1 MRKAKSVG
9 LDLVEVSSNARPPV
23 CKIVDYGKYK
33 YDQKKLKKEQ
43 PKKTHR
49 LKEVKFRPG
58 IGENDYNMKVTRA
71 ESFLMEEDKVRIQ
84 LMFRGRQ
91 MAHKEVGFELMK
103 EVKEDLSGVA
113 HIDMEPKLTG
123 RNITMM
129 LSPLPKHLQKPKF
142 KNHGDLPDEV
152 DDDFDDDEGEDE
164 IEEFEGL
171 RVSVVSTVRSQP
183 PMIADE
189 LRRQADNFIE
199 LDDLRSFISRGPN
212 EDHHHLDVVD
222 EIAMLEGDDGRPKLK
237 RG

>member
-1 MRKAKSVG
+1 MIDTHEAIRKAKSLG

-58 IGENDYNMKVTRA
+58 IGANDYNMKVTRA
-71 ESFLMEEDKVRIQ
+71 ESFLMGEDKVRIQ

-142 KNHGDLPDEV
+142 KNHDDLPDEE
-152 DDDFDDDEGEDE
+152 DDEFDEENDGEE
-164 IEEFEGL
+164 GIEEFE
-171 RVSVVSTVRSQP
+171 R
-183 PMIADE
+183 
-189 LRRQADNFIE
+189 
-199 LDDLRSFISRGPN
+199 PN

-222 EIAMLEGDDGRPKLK
+222 EIAMLEEDDGRPKLK

>member
-1 MRKAKSVG
+1 
-9 LDLVEVSSNARPPV
+9 V

-33 YDQKKLKKEQ
+33 YDQAKLKKEQ

-49 LKEVKFRPG
+49 LKEIKFRPG
-58 IGENDYNMKVTRA
+58 IGANDYNMKVTRA
-71 ESFLMEEDKVRIQ
+71 ESFLMDEDKVRIQ

-152 DDDFDDDEGEDE
+152 DDDDDDDDDDKVDGDSNEE
-164 IEEFEGL
+164 IEEFE
-171 RVSVVSTVRSQP
+171 R
-183 PMIADE
+183 
-189 LRRQADNFIE
+189 
-199 LDDLRSFISRGPN
+199 PN
-212 EDHHHLDVVD
+212 EDHQHLDVVD

>member
-1 MRKAKSVG
+1 MDTHEAVRKAKSVG

-33 YDQKKLKKEQ
+33 YDQAKLKKEQ

-49 LKEVKFRPG
+49 LKEIKFRPG
-58 IGENDYNMKVTRA
+58 IGANDYNMKVTRA
-71 ESFLMEEDKVRIQ
+71 ESFLMDEDKVRIQ
-84 LMFRGRQ
+84 LMIRGRQ
-91 MAHKEVGFELMK
+91 MAHKEVGVELMK

-152 DDDFDDDEGEDE
+152 DDDFDDDDDDDDDKVDGDSNEE
-164 IEEFEGL
+164 IEEFE
-171 RVSVVSTVRSQP
+171 R
-183 PMIADE
+183 
-189 LRRQADNFIE
+189 
-199 LDDLRSFISRGPN
+199 PN
-212 EDHHHLDVVD
+212 EDHQHLDVVD

>member
-1 MRKAKSVG
+1 MDTHEAIRKAKSVG

-33 YDQKKLKKEQ
+33 YDQAKLKKEQ

-58 IGENDYNMKVTRA
+58 IGESDYNMKVTRA
-71 ESFLMEEDKVRIQ
+71 ESFLMDEDKVRIQ

-113 HIDMEPKLTG
+113 HVDMEPKLTG

-142 KNHGDLPDEV
+142 KNHGDLPDEA
-152 DDDFDDDEGEDE
+152 DDDFDGEFDGEDGEEE
-164 IEEFEGL
+164 IEEFE
-171 RVSVVSTVRSQP
+171 R
-183 PMIADE
+183 
-189 LRRQADNFIE
+189 
-199 LDDLRSFISRGPN
+199 PN
-212 EDHHHLDVVD
+212 EDHQHLDVVD

>member
-1 MRKAKSVG
+1 MDTHEAVRKAKSVG

-33 YDQKKLKKEQ
+33 YDQAKLKKEQ

-49 LKEVKFRPG
+49 LKEIKFRPG
-58 IGENDYNMKVTRA
+58 IGANDYNMKVTRA
-71 ESFLMEEDKVRIQ
+71 ESFLMDEDKVRIQ

-152 DDDFDDDEGEDE
+152 DDDFDDDDDDDKVDGDSNEE
-164 IEEFEGL
+164 IEEFE
-171 RVSVVSTVRSQP
+171 R
-183 PMIADE
+183 
-189 LRRQADNFIE
+189 
-199 LDDLRSFISRGPN
+199 PN
-212 EDHHHLDVVD
+212 EDHQHLDVVD

>member
-1 MRKAKSVG
+1 MDTHEAVRKAKSVG

-33 YDQKKLKKEQ
+33 YDQAKLKKEQ

-49 LKEVKFRPG
+49 LKEIKFRPG
-58 IGENDYNMKVTRA
+58 IGANDYNMKVTRA
-71 ESFLMEEDKVRIQ
+71 ESFLMDEDKVRIQ

-152 DDDFDDDEGEDE
+152 DDDFDDDDDGDEVEGDGDSNEE
-164 IEEFEGL
+164 IEEFE
-171 RVSVVSTVRSQP
+171 R
-183 PMIADE
+183 
-189 LRRQADNFIE
+189 
-199 LDDLRSFISRGPN
+199 PN
-212 EDHHHLDVVD
+212 EDHQHLDVVD

>member
-1 MRKAKSVG
+1 MDTHEAVRKAKSVG

-33 YDQKKLKKEQ
+33 YDQAKLKKEQ

-58 IGENDYNMKVTRA
+58 IGANDYNMKVTRA
-71 ESFLMEEDKVRIQ
+71 ESFLMDEDKVRIQ

-142 KNHGDLPDEV
+142 KNHGDLPDEA
-152 DDDFDDDEGEDE
+152 DDDFDDDDDDDDGDGDGDGNEE
-164 IEEFEGL
+164 IEEFE
-171 RVSVVSTVRSQP
+171 R
-183 PMIADE
+183 
-189 LRRQADNFIE
+189 
-199 LDDLRSFISRGPN
+199 PN
-212 EDHHHLDVVD
+212 EDHQHLDVVD

>member
-1 MRKAKSVG
+1 MIDTHEAIRKAKSLG

-58 IGENDYNMKVTRA
+58 IGANDYNMKVTRA
-71 ESFLMEEDKVRIQ
+71 ESFLMGEDKVRIQ

-103 EVKEDLSGVA
+103 EIKEDLSSVA

-142 KNHGDLPDEV
+142 KNHDDLPDEE
-152 DDDFDDDEGEDE
+152 DDEFDEENDGE
-164 IEEFEGL
+164 EEFE
-171 RVSVVSTVRSQP
+171 R
-183 PMIADE
+183 
-189 LRRQADNFIE
+189 
-199 LDDLRSFISRGPN
+199 PN

-222 EIAMLEGDDGRPKLK
+222 EIAMLEEDDGRPKLK

>member
-1 MRKAKSVG
+1 MDTHEAVRKAKSVG

-33 YDQKKLKKEQ
+33 YDQAKLKKEQ

-58 IGENDYNMKVTRA
+58 IGANDYNMKVTRA
-71 ESFLMEEDKVRIQ
+71 ESFLMDEDKVRIQ

-152 DDDFDDDEGEDE
+152 DDDFDDDDDDDGDEVEGDGDSNEE
-164 IEEFEGL
+164 IEEFE
-171 RVSVVSTVRSQP
+171 R
-183 PMIADE
+183 
-189 LRRQADNFIE
+189 
-199 LDDLRSFISRGPN
+199 PN
-212 EDHHHLDVVD
+212 EDHQHLDVVD

>member
-1 MRKAKSVG
+1 MDTHEAIRKAKSVG

-33 YDQKKLKKEQ
+33 YDQAKLKKEQ

-58 IGENDYNMKVTRA
+58 IGESDYNMKVTRA
-71 ESFLMEEDKVRIQ
+71 ESFLMDEDKVRIQ

-113 HIDMEPKLTG
+113 HVDMEPKLTG

-142 KNHGDLPDEV
+142 KNHGDLPDEA
-152 DDDFDDDEGEDE
+152 DDDFDDYRRK
-164 IEEFEGL
+164 I
-171 RVSVVSTVRSQP
+171 
-183 PMIADE
+183 DE
-189 LRRQADNFIE
+189 LR
-199 LDDLRSFISRGPN
+199 S
-212 EDHHHLDVVD
+212 
-222 EIAMLEGDDGRPKLK
+222 
-237 RG
+237 

>member
-1 MRKAKSVG
+1 MIDTHEAIRKAKSLG

-71 ESFLMEEDKVRIQ
+71 ESFLMDDDKVRIQ

-142 KNHGDLPDEV
+142 KNHGDLPDEE
-152 DDDFDDDEGEDE
+152 DDEFGEENDGE
-164 IEEFEGL
+164 EGIEEFE
-171 RVSVVSTVRSQP
+171 R
-183 PMIADE
+183 
-189 LRRQADNFIE
+189 
-199 LDDLRSFISRGPN
+199 PN

-222 EIAMLEGDDGRPKLK
+222 EIAMLEEDDGRPKLK

>member
-1 MRKAKSVG
+1 MIDTHEAIRKAKSLG

-58 IGENDYNMKVTRA
+58 IRANDYNMKVTRA
-71 ESFLMEEDKVRIQ
+71 ESFLMGEDKVRIQ

-142 KNHGDLPDEV
+142 KNHDDLPDEE
-152 DDDFDDDEGEDE
+152 DDEFDEENDGE
-164 IEEFEGL
+164 EEFE
-171 RVSVVSTVRSQP
+171 R
-183 PMIADE
+183 
-189 LRRQADNFIE
+189 
-199 LDDLRSFISRGPN
+199 PN

-222 EIAMLEGDDGRPKLK
+222 EIAMLEEDDGRPKLK

>member
-1 MRKAKSVG
+1 MDTHEAIRKAKSLG

-71 ESFLMEEDKVRIQ
+71 ESFLMDDDKVRIQ

-142 KNHGDLPDEV
+142 KNHDDLPDEE
-152 DDDFDDDEGEDE
+152 DDEEFDPEDYEQRCMYKDKGGEKHCNANARALFDTATKKNKMVKKLLDKFSDYDQLKAKASGPQVNPQE
-164 IEEFEGL
+164 I
-171 RVSVVSTVRSQP
+171 Q
-183 PMIADE
+183 
-189 LRRQADNFIE
+189 
-199 LDDLRSFISRGPN
+199 
-212 EDHHHLDVVD
+212 
-222 EIAMLEGDDGRPKLK
+222 
-237 RG
+237 

>member
-1 MRKAKSVG
+1 MLDTHEAIRKAKSLG

-71 ESFLMEEDKVRIQ
+71 ESFLMDDDKVRIQ

-129 LSPLPKHLQKPKF
+129 LCLMKRMTKKREL
-142 KNHGDLPDEV
+142 KNLKDLTR
-152 DDDFDDDEGEDE
+152 
-164 IEEFEGL
+164 II
-171 RVSVVSTVRSQP
+171 TT
-183 PMIADE
+183 
-189 LRRQADNFIE
+189 
-199 LDDLRSFISRGPN
+199 
-212 EDHHHLDVVD
+212 
-222 EIAMLEGDDGRPKLK
+222 
-237 RG
+237 

>member
-1 MRKAKSVG
+1 MLDTHEAIRKAKSLG

-71 ESFLMEEDKVRIQ
+71 ESFLMGEDKVRIQ

-142 KNHGDLPDEV
+142 KNHDDLPDEE
-152 DDDFDDDEGEDE
+152 DDEFDEENDGE
-164 IEEFEGL
+164 EEFE
-171 RVSVVSTVRSQP
+171 R
-183 PMIADE
+183 
-189 LRRQADNFIE
+189 
-199 LDDLRSFISRGPN
+199 PN

-222 EIAMLEGDDGRPKLK
+222 EITMLEEDDGRPKLK

>member
-1 MRKAKSVG
+1 MDTHEAVRKAKSVG

-33 YDQKKLKKEQ
+33 YDQAKLKKEQ

-49 LKEVKFRPG
+49 LKEIKFRPG
-58 IGENDYNMKVTRA
+58 IGANDYNMKVTRA
-71 ESFLMEEDKVRIQ
+71 ESFLMDEDKVRIQ

-152 DDDFDDDEGEDE
+152 DDDFDDDDDDDDDKVDGDSNEE
-164 IEEFEGL
+164 IEEFE
-171 RVSVVSTVRSQP
+171 R
-183 PMIADE
+183 
-189 LRRQADNFIE
+189 
-199 LDDLRSFISRGPN
+199 PN
-212 EDHHHLDVVD
+212 EDHQHLDVVD

>member
-1 MRKAKSVG
+1 MDTHEAVRKAKSVG

-33 YDQKKLKKEQ
+33 YDQAKLKKEQ

-49 LKEVKFRPG
+49 LKEIKFRPG
-58 IGENDYNMKVTRA
+58 IGANDYNMKVTRA
-71 ESFLMEEDKVRIQ
+71 ESFLMDEDKVRIQ

-152 DDDFDDDEGEDE
+152 DDDFDDDDDDDGDEVEGDGDSNEE
-164 IEEFEGL
+164 IEEFE
-171 RVSVVSTVRSQP
+171 R
-183 PMIADE
+183 
-189 LRRQADNFIE
+189 
-199 LDDLRSFISRGPN
+199 PN
-212 EDHHHLDVVD
+212 EDHQHLDVVD

>member
-1 MRKAKSVG
+1 MDTHEAVRKAKSVG

-33 YDQKKLKKEQ
+33 YDQAKLKKEQ

-58 IGENDYNMKVTRA
+58 IGANDYNMKVTRA
-71 ESFLMEEDKVRIQ
+71 ESFLMDEDKVRIQ

-152 DDDFDDDEGEDE
+152 DDDFDDDDDDDDDGDEVEGDGDSNEE
-164 IEEFEGL
+164 IEEFE
-171 RVSVVSTVRSQP
+171 R
-183 PMIADE
+183 
-189 LRRQADNFIE
+189 
-199 LDDLRSFISRGPN
+199 PN
-212 EDHHHLDVVD
+212 EDHQHLDVVD

>member
-1 MRKAKSVG
+1 MIDTHEAIRKAKSLG

-71 ESFLMEEDKVRIQ
+71 ESFLMGEDKVRIQ

-142 KNHGDLPDEV
+142 KNHDGLPDEE
-152 DDDFDDDEGEDE
+152 DDEFDEENDGE
-164 IEEFEGL
+164 EEFE
-171 RVSVVSTVRSQP
+171 R
-183 PMIADE
+183 
-189 LRRQADNFIE
+189 
-199 LDDLRSFISRGPN
+199 PN

-222 EIAMLEGDDGRPKLK
+222 EIAMLEEDDGRPKLK

>member
-1 MRKAKSVG
+1 MDTHEAVRKAKSVG

-33 YDQKKLKKEQ
+33 YDQAKLKKEQ

-58 IGENDYNMKVTRA
+58 IGANDYNMKVTRA
-71 ESFLMEEDKVRIQ
+71 ESFLMDEDKVRIQ

-152 DDDFDDDEGEDE
+152 DDDDDDDDEVEVDGDSNEE
-164 IEEFEGL
+164 IEEFE
-171 RVSVVSTVRSQP
+171 R
-183 PMIADE
+183 
-189 LRRQADNFIE
+189 
-199 LDDLRSFISRGPN
+199 PN
-212 EDHHHLDVVD
+212 EDHQHLDVVD

>member
-1 MRKAKSVG
+1 MDTHEAVRKAKSVG

-33 YDQKKLKKEQ
+33 YDQAKLKKEQ

-58 IGENDYNMKVTRA
+58 IGESDYNMKVTRA
-71 ESFLMEEDKVRIQ
+71 ESFLMDEDKVRIQ

-113 HIDMEPKLTG
+113 HVDMEPKLTG

-142 KNHGDLPDEV
+142 KNHGDLPDEA
-152 DDDFDDDEGEDE
+152 DDDFDGEFDGEDGEEE
-164 IEEFEGL
+164 IEEFE
-171 RVSVVSTVRSQP
+171 R
-183 PMIADE
+183 
-189 LRRQADNFIE
+189 
-199 LDDLRSFISRGPN
+199 PN
-212 EDHHHLDVVD
+212 EDHQHLDVVD

>member
-1 MRKAKSVG
+1 MNDRIRVPKVRVIYGEKQLGIMDTHEAVRKAKSVG

-33 YDQKKLKKEQ
+33 YDQKKLKKDQ

-58 IGENDYNMKVTRA
+58 IGSNDYDMKVTRA
-71 ESFLMEEDKVRIQ
+71 ESFLMDEDKVRIQ

-91 MAHKEVGFELMK
+91 MAHKEVGFELMN
-103 EVKEDLSGVA
+103 EIKEDLSGVA

-142 KNHGDLPDEV
+142 KNHDDLPDDI
-152 DDDFDDDEGEDE
+152 DDDIDEGDE
-164 IEEFEGL
+164 IEEFE
-171 RVSVVSTVRSQP
+171 R
-183 PMIADE
+183 
-189 LRRQADNFIE
+189 
-199 LDDLRSFISRGPN
+199 PN

>member
-1 MRKAKSVG
+1 MDTHEAVRKAKSVG

-33 YDQKKLKKEQ
+33 YDQAKLKKEQ

-58 IGENDYNMKVTRA
+58 IGANDYNMKVTRA
-71 ESFLMEEDKVRIQ
+71 ESFLMDEDKVRIQ

-152 DDDFDDDEGEDE
+152 DDDDDDDDDDDEVEVDGDSNEE
-164 IEEFEGL
+164 IEEFE
-171 RVSVVSTVRSQP
+171 R
-183 PMIADE
+183 
-189 LRRQADNFIE
+189 
-199 LDDLRSFISRGPN
+199 PN
-212 EDHHHLDVVD
+212 EDHQHLDVVD

>member
-1 MRKAKSVG
+1 MDTHEAVRKAKSVG

-33 YDQKKLKKEQ
+33 YDQAKLKKEQ

-58 IGENDYNMKVTRA
+58 IGANDYNMKVTRA
-71 ESFLMEEDKVRIQ
+71 ESFLMDEDKVRIQ

-152 DDDFDDDEGEDE
+152 DDDFDGDDDDDEVEVDGDSNEE
-164 IEEFEGL
+164 IEEFE
-171 RVSVVSTVRSQP
+171 R
-183 PMIADE
+183 
-189 LRRQADNFIE
+189 
-199 LDDLRSFISRGPN
+199 PN
-212 EDHHHLDVVD
+212 EDHQHLDVVD

>member
-1 MRKAKSVG
+1 MDTHEAVRKAKSVG

-33 YDQKKLKKEQ
+33 YDQAKLKKEQ

-58 IGENDYNMKVTRA
+58 IGANDYNMKVTRA
-71 ESFLMEEDKVRIQ
+71 ESFLMDEDKVRIQ

-152 DDDFDDDEGEDE
+152 DDDFDGDGDGDDDDDEVEVDSNEE
-164 IEEFEGL
+164 IEEFE
-171 RVSVVSTVRSQP
+171 R
-183 PMIADE
+183 
-189 LRRQADNFIE
+189 
-199 LDDLRSFISRGPN
+199 PN
-212 EDHHHLDVVD
+212 EDHQHLDVVD